1 MSDQDIAF
9 NLDVPIGNAG
19 KSLQDLKK
27 EFKEVQKELSNTVQG
42 TKEYQ
47 KTLEKLGSVK
57 DEIGDLRNTI
67 DALNPEGKV
76 AAFAK
81 VGSTI
86 ASGFAAAQG
95 AAALFGSESEELQK
109 TMLKVQ
115 AAMAL
120 SEGIKGIV
128 GAADA
133 FEVLNAVVK
142 ANPILAIVA
151 GFTALAAIS
160 TVVYNEFFKLDSA
173 SESLSKKLAKVDE
186 ENKHINA
193 SLKAQITALSGL
205 KGNEDEI
212 LALKEK
218 GFKLD
223 IERQKLA
230 LQVAIAK
237 QMEAEASAT
246 LEEQLLRATGS
257 EKAADI
263 LKFAR
268 MKEQRDATRDA
279 IETLKQSIAGL
290 AEFHNIQEQKKIDV
304 STEATKKEIDL
315 AKKKA
320 DEQKKYLDEQYA
332 YHKKIQDQIAA
343 DLSRQA
349 LEDRKK
355 LEEKKEEEQIL
366 NDEETATFLNIAET
380 KKKRKEEDAAADQKL
395 TEETEA
401 AKSQSVQKGLQAA
414 QALTDLFF
422 GYQLKQAK
430 GNADKE
436 REIRK
441 KQFNVNKAFGIAN
454 AVVDGIGA
462 VQKAL
467 NNPYPLNIILAVLT
481 GVIAAANI
489 VKIGS
494 SKFDDG
500 GGSGG
505 GGGDVGGGGIGAS
518 APVIPSPNNTSTKL
532 NDDGTKTDKVGQP
545 IIIKNEIVE
554 TQVTENQSRVSK
566 IKESA
571 TYG

>member
-9 NLDVPIGNAG
+9 NLDVPTGNAS
-19 KSLQDLKK
+19 KSLSDLKK
-27 EFKEVQKELSNTVQG
+27 EFKELQKELSNTSTE

-47 KTLEKLGSVK
+47 KTLEKLGAVK

-95 AAALFGSESEELQK
+95 AAALFGAESEELQK

-133 FEVLNAVVK
+133 FEVLNAVIK
-142 ANPILAIVA
+142 ANPILAVVA

-160 TVVYNEFFKLDSA
+160 VTVYNEFFKLDSA
-173 SESLSKKLAKVDE
+173 SESLAKKLAKVDE

-230 LQVAIAK
+230 LQVALAK
-237 QMEAEASAT
+237 QAEAEASAT
-246 LEEQLLRATGS
+246 LEETLLRAAGQ
-257 EKAADI
+257 EKQADI
-263 LKFAR
+263 LRFAR

-279 IETLKQSIAGL
+279 IEALKQSIAGL
-290 AEFHNIQEQKKIDV
+290 AEFHNVQEQKKIDEV
-304 STEATKKEIDL
+304 QAANDKIVDSTKKRNDEL
-315 AKKKA
+315 KA
-320 DEQKKYLDEQYA
+320 LEQKRHDTELAMWLKSV
-332 YHKKIQDQIAA
+332 QDQEAIKNK
-343 DLSRQA
+343 QA
-349 LEDRKK
+349 EDDAKRR
-355 LEEKKEEEQIL
+355 EEEQSQA
-366 NDEETATFLNIAET
+366 DADFLASIERG
-380 KKKRKEEDAAADQKL
+380 KQEYEEDKKN
-395 TEETEA
+395 EEAKREEA
-401 AKSQSVQKGLQAA
+401 KKTQEAKSEAVQKGLQAA
-414 QALTDLFF
+414 QALTDLYFS
-422 GYQLKQAK
+422 YQLRQAK

-454 AVVDGIGA
+454 AVVDGIRS
-462 VQKAL
+462 VQAAL
-467 NNPYPLNIILAVLT
+467 TLPPPISYVLAAINGVL
-481 GVIAAANI
+481 AAASI
-489 VKIGS
+489 IKIAS
-494 SKFDDG
+494 AKFDD
-500 GGSGG
+500 SGG
-505 GGGDVGGGGIGAS
+505 GGGGGSVDVGIGAS
-518 APVIPSPNNTSTKL
+518 APVIPSPNNTTTKL
-532 NDDGTKTDKVGQP
+532 NDDGTKQDKVGQP
-545 IIIKNEIVE
+545 IVIKNEIVE